1 MLIHFH
7 ATLKKVFNRK
17 SHSWNSTL
25 KSSIIEI
32 SLFFL
37 YCVCK
42 WLLFECAVLAL
53 RFKWHS
59 WKLIGGQ
66 IICISCSVSRLCVCP
81 WVSLSFSPSHSHPFF
96 IFLTQ
101 ARFPHS
107 SLLSVFLI
115 LSLAFLPY
123 YLISFS
129 SPSEKLIPHF
139 PPTPSLH
146 IIPKFSFRLAL
157 SVSLIR
163 KMISYESSEWRWH
176 FNDCQSCRCYLV
188 NECYHHAL
196 GST

>member
-1 MLIHFH
+1 M
-7 ATLKKVFNRK
+7 T
-17 SHSWNSTL
+17 
-25 KSSIIEI
+25 
-32 SLFFL
+32 
-37 YCVCK
+37 C
-42 WLLFECAVLAL
+42 LLFEYAVLPL

-66 IICISCSVSRLCVCP
+66 IICISCSVFRLCICP

-107 SLLSVFLI
+107 SLLSIFLI

-129 SPSEKLIPHF
+129 SPCEKLIPHF

-157 SVSLIR
+157 SVSLIH
-163 KMISYESSEWRWH
+163 KMISYESFEWRWH
-176 FNDCQSCRCYLV
+176 FNDCQSCRCYFV
-188 NECYHHAL
+188 DKCYHHAL